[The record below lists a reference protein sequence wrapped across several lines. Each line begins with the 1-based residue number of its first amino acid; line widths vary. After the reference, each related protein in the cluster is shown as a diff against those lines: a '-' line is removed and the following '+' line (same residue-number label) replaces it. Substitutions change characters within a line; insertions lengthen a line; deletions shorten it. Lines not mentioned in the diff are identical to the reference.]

1 MTSVSSISFPRN
13 MPAVSQ
19 QQEALKDVLQASKA
33 WAAQASVILQV
44 IQCQQNMRDLHRLM
58 RRTRPM

>member
-13 MPAVSQ
+13 LPAVSQ
-19 QQEALKDVLQASKA
+19 QQEALKDVLHASKA

-44 IQCQQNMRDLHRLM
+44 IQCQQNMR
-58 RRTRPM
+58 